1 MVDVGGVM
9 VGLMVCDVMVLGI
22 LRYLGVA
29 FMVVMVG
36 LVVVI

>member
-1 MVDVGGVM
+1 M
-9 VGLMVCDVMVLGI
+9 VGDVMVLGI

-36 LVVVI
+36 LVLVM